1 MRRGIRLRGV
11 SAPIKG
17 KVWHSET
24 LLRSGRLA
32 TLEIVLDDSSVS
44 RKHAEVRL
52 ASDGQSWT
60 VVDLNSTNGTY
71 VNGTRVTIDVEPVLK
86 QRDIVQFGK
95 VAFSVE
101 MSENSLEGPPSDQL
115 ILAASL
121 SPIPASQLNSR
132 ITNFRDLRGNNPS
145 LLADDRLMAL
155 MQAGHHL
162 VHLQSEDQLLD
173 SILNDMVSVLDA
185 QRGAIVLAEGDG
197 PEPKLRLRSLS
208 VGPREPSSRFPFS
221 KRLTQQA
228 YAAGQSMLFK
238 NLEDSDEMR
247 NNHSIAD
254 GAMGSVLCVMLR
266 TPRRKLGVL
275 HLDRRILAPPFTEAD
290 LKLADAMAAHV
301 SAGIECSLL
310 LRAQRDLFLKTITTL
325 ADMVELRDKYTGG
338 HTRRVTAYA
347 TMLAEKM
354 DLPEDQ
360 MERIRIGT
368 PLHDI
373 GKIGISDAIL
383 QKPGRLTA
391 KEFAEMQ
398 THTTLGAQYLG
409 GISELAPIIPIVRNH
424 HERWDGTG
432 YPDRLAGEQIPLLAR
447 IVAVCDA
454 FDAITS
460 DRPYH
465 ENQKGK
471 PPEYGFAE
479 IARQKG
485 RQFDPQC
492 ATAFLEI
499 RDDILR
505 VMCEMIPG
513 LSSRINADAGPAT
526 FVGNGPSV
534 DATPPPHHPGDSM
547 SEINVMN

>member
-17 KVWHSET
+17 RVWHSET

-52 ASDGQSWT
+52 ANDGQSWT

-71 VNGTRVTIDVEPVLK
+71 LNGNRVTTDSEPLLK
-86 QRDIVQFGK
+86 QRDIIQFGK

-101 MSENSLEGPPSDQL
+101 MSESSVEGSPSDQM

-121 SPIPASQLNSR
+121 SLPTQLNSR
-132 ITNFRDLRGNNPS
+132 ITNFRDLRGNNPN
-145 LLADDRLMAL
+145 LPTDDRLIAL

-185 QRGAIVLAEGDG
+185 QRGAIVLAEGEG

-238 NLEDSDEMR
+238 NLEDNDEMK

-347 TMLAEKM
+347 TMLGEKM

-409 GISELAPIIPIVRNH
+409 GIPELAPIIPIVRNH

-492 ATAFLEI
+492 ATAFLDI

-505 VMCEMIPG
+505 VMCNLIPG
-513 LSSRINADAGPAT
+513 LSSRFNNDND
-526 FVGNGPSV
+526 NGPV
-534 DATPPPHHPGDSM
+534 TWTGGTAIEVTPPPVHPGDSM
-547 SEINVMN
+547 SDFNVLN